1 MFKTLAQEEDRGSN
15 RRRSSPGEPGVFMMM
30 DTWKIF
36 NAFMRKEAMKGL
48 RVPLER
54 NPWRFPESQV
64 QAVKKKRNLLFSVRI
79 GLLCL

>member
-1 MFKTLAQEEDRGSN
+1 
-15 RRRSSPGEPGVFMMM
+15 MMM

-79 GLLCL
+79 GLLGLILPYTLIYKSCWTRPLVFDFK